1 MLSVRP
7 KVAEL
12 AYHVYGRPL
21 HPELFEVHA
30 HRKIERDCY
39 NLSVDITTSG
49 HVIRFSSDPLVLTEV
64 TASAQHPLPQ
74 RRCLVESQLT
84 KTHRESLNYRESIV
98 YDAQFSVESVPSAL
112 FVQLQEELQQ
122 FGAENSIVH
131 NFDSSGRISMGGF
144 SFIHLQCR
152 AQSVQLKSVHTFPD
166 DHIVVKSIS
175 SFRIQEQ

>member
-74 RRCLVESQLT
+74 RRCLVEGQLS

-112 FVQLQEELQQ
+112 FVQLQEEL
-122 FGAENSIVH
+122 
-131 NFDSSGRISMGGF
+131 
-144 SFIHLQCR
+144 
-152 AQSVQLKSVHTFPD
+152 
-166 DHIVVKSIS
+166 
-175 SFRIQEQ
+175 

>member
-1 MLSVRP
+1 VLSVRP

-30 HRKIERDCY
+30 SRTIERDCY
-39 NLSVDITTSG
+39 SLQVDITTSG
-49 HVIRFSSDPLVLTEV
+49 HVIRFSSDPWVLTEV
-64 TASAQHPLPQ
+64 AASAQHPLPQ
-74 RRCLVESQLT
+74 RRCLAESNLR

-98 YDAQFSVESVPSAL
+98 YDTQFSVDSIPSTM
-112 FVQLQEELQQ
+112 FMHLQEEVQQ
-122 FGAENSIVH
+122 FGTENAIFH
-131 NFDSSGRISMGGF
+131 GFDSSGRIALGGF

-166 DHIVVKSIS
+166 DQIVVKSIS
-175 SFRIQEQ
+175 SFLIQEQ